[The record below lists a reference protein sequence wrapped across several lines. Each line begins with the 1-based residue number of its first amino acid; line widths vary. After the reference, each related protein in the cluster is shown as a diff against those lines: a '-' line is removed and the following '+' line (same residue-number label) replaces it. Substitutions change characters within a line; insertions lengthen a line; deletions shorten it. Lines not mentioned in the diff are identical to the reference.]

1 MNDIH
6 NLLREVNAL
15 HRDDWVVCVD
25 YFLSGDSAVHI
36 SASGVLFGGWC
47 DIEAGLAVFVSI
59 AFVDILHVLIGD
71 AVDVIHSSL

>member
-25 YFLSGDSAVHI
+25 YFLSGDSAVG
-36 SASGVLFGGWC
+36 AFVFQEEYQMVG
-47 DIEAGLAVFVSI
+47 DLAV
-59 AFVDILHVLIGD
+59 DET
-71 AVDVIHSSL
+71 